1 MRSPV
6 IDTLPP
12 KVRRS
17 LAKLG
22 KDLKDAR
29 RKRSLTVEMM
39 VERVGVSK
47 ATYLKVEK
55 GDPSVSMGVY
65 AMTLFTLGFSAG
77 LAEIADSRSR
87 RHRVEVT
94 RRRLHVQLVSVA
106 LQRAHWPLSISLTTS
121 S

>member
-6 IDTLPP
+6 TDILPP
-12 KVRRS
+12 RVRRS
-17 LAKLG
+17 LTKLG

-65 AMTLFTLGFSAG
+65 AMTLFTLGFSNA
-77 LAEIADSRSR
+77 LAEIADSRSDDTGLLMDSSR
-87 RHRVEVT
+87 LPQRVRPKKVK
-94 RRRLHVQLVSVA
+94 
-106 LQRAHWPLSISLTTS
+106 PL
-121 S
+121 

>member
-1 MRSPV
+1 MRSSV
-6 IDTLPP
+6 TDILPLR
-12 KVRRS
+12 VRRA

-29 RKRSLTVEMM
+29 RKRNLTVLMM

-65 AMTLFTLGFSAG
+65 AMALFALGFSDA
-77 LAEIADSRSR
+77 LAEIADSRNDDTGLLMDSNR
-87 RHRVEVT
+87 LPQRVRPKKAT
-94 RRRLHVQLVSVA
+94 
-106 LQRAHWPLSISLTTS
+106 SL
-121 S
+121 

>member
-6 IDTLPP
+6 TDILPP
-12 KVRRS
+12 RVRRS

-29 RKRSLTVEMM
+29 RKRNLTVQMM

-55 GDPSVSMGVY
+55 GNPSVSMGVY
-65 AMTLFTLGFSAG
+65 AMTLFTLGFSNA
-77 LAEIADSRSR
+77 LTEIADSRNDDTGMLMDSSR
-87 RHRVEVT
+87 LPQRV
-94 RRRLHVQLVSVA
+94 RIKKKPKA
-106 LQRAHWPLSISLTTS
+106 L
-121 S
+121 